1 MGNLLHTVSLS
12 NCGSSMSI
20 LKTLGRWHV
29 RMFCLGDVKMW
40 YRLQFERRTAWRN
53 KTHSENPAGP
63 ASGERLFKPAAG
75 PLSAFQEEVPRNALS
90 VFHLMHVESNDS
102 TPMLL
107 ATKDDLNV

>member
-63 ASGERLFKPAAG
+63 ASGERTLQASGWTTVCIPRGGAKKCLVS
-75 PLSAFQEEVPRNALS
+75 LSFDACRI
-90 VFHLMHVESNDS
+90 
-102 TPMLL
+102 
-107 ATKDDLNV
+107 K

>member
-1 MGNLLHTVSLS
+1 MSVCSVS
-12 NCGSSMSI
+12 
-20 LKTLGRWHV
+20 
-29 RMFCLGDVKMW
+29 GDVKIW
-40 YRLQFERRTAWRN
+40 YRLQFEQRTAWRN
-53 KTHSENPAGP
+53 KTHSENLAGP